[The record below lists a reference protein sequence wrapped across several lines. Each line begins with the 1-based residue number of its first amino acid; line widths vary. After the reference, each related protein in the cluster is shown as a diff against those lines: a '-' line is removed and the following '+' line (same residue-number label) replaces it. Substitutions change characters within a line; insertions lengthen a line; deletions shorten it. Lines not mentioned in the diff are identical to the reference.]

1 LLLALHQGLSYACAT
16 VRICVIFNPA
26 AKGDKAR
33 RFRRHLDEIGAQC
46 GLKLT
51 SAPGDAR
58 RLAAEAVTE
67 KYEVVVAA
75 GGDGTVNEV
84 LNGIADEPEGF
95 LRVTLGVLPLGTVN
109 VFARELGLPQK
120 LESAW
125 EVIRS
130 GKQRRIDL
138 PSVEY
143 GGEQSR
149 QKRYFVQLGGAGLDA
164 RAIELV
170 NWELKRRTGPLAY
183 VWAGLHAMLDKP
195 PEITAD
201 GGARQVTG
209 GLVLIGNGR
218 LYGGS
223 YRIFPKAELQDGLLD
238 VCVFPRVNWWTLT
251 RCGPPLLING
261 KLPSGVVESFQAER
275 LTLSSKMAV
284 PLEVDGELIGHL
296 PATFRVEQGRLRVV
310 AT

>member
-1 LLLALHQGLSYACAT
+1 

-33 RFRRHLDEIGAQC
+33 RFRRHLDEIGAQS

-51 SAPGDAR
+51 SGPGDAR
-58 RLAAEAVTE
+58 RLAAEAVAE
-67 KYEVVVAA
+67 KYEVVAAA

-84 LNGIADEPEGF
+84 LNGIADAPDGF
-95 LRVTLGVLPLGTVN
+95 ERVRLGVLPLGTVN

-120 LESAW
+120 LEAAW
-125 EVIRS
+125 GIIRN
-130 GKQRRIDL
+130 GKDRRIDL
-138 PSVEY
+138 PKVEY
-143 GGEQSR
+143 GAEGNR
-149 QKRYFVQLGGAGLDA
+149 QRRHFVQLGGAGLDA

-183 VWAGLHAMLDKP
+183 VWAGLHAMLDTP

-201 GGARQVTG
+201 GGASRATG

-223 YRIFPKAELQDGLLD
+223 YRVFPKADLHDGLLD
-238 VCVFPRVNWWTLT
+238 VCVFPKVNWWTLT
-251 RCGPPLLING
+251 RCGPPLLLNG
-261 KLPSGVVESFQAER
+261 KLPAGVVKNFQAEQ
-275 LTLSSKMAV
+275 LTLSSKTPV

-296 PATFRVEQGRLRVV
+296 PATFSVEKGRLRVAV
-310 AT
+310 G

>member
-1 LLLALHQGLSYACAT
+1 M
-16 VRICVIFNPA
+16 RICVIFNPA
-26 AKGDKAR
+26 ARGDKAR
-33 RFRRHLDEIGAQC
+33 RFRRHLDEIGAQS

-51 SAPGDAR
+51 SGPGDAR
-58 RLAAEAVTE
+58 RLAAEAVVE

-84 LNGIADEPEGF
+84 LNGIADAPEGF
-95 LRVTLGVLPLGTVN
+95 DRATLGVLPLGTVN

-120 LESAW
+120 LDAAW
-125 EVIRS
+125 KRIREGAS
-130 GKQRRIDL
+130 RQIDL
-138 PSVEY
+138 PKVEFAS
-143 GGEQSR
+143 GTSR
-149 QKRYFVQLGGAGLDA
+149 QRRYFVQLGGAGLDA

-183 VWAGLHAMLDKP
+183 VWAGLHAMLDTP

-201 GGARQVTG
+201 SGAQRATG

-223 YRIFPKAELQDGLLD
+223 YRVFPKAELQDGLLD

-251 RCGPPLLING
+251 RCGPPLLLKG
-261 KLPSGVVESFQAER
+261 KLPSGVVEHFQAAN
-275 LTLSSKMAV
+275 LTLNSPTKV

-296 PATFRVEQGRLRVV
+296 PAAFSVERKRLRV
-310 AT
+310 AG